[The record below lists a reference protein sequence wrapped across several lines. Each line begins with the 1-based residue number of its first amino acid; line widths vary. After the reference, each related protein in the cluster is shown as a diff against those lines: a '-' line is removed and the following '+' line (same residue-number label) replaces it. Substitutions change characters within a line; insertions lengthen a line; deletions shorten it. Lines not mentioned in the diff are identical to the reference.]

1 MKIETQKYD
10 NITVIELIGE
20 FTAEFSNQLYERID
34 VVCDDNTT
42 GIVIDLSNV
51 GFIDSTGL
59 EQLLETREYCRKND
73 HQIKLAGLDELCL
86 KIMEITRLLPKFDI
100 YDELSEAVKS
110 FV

>member
-10 NITVIELIGE
+10 NITVIELMGE
-20 FTAEFSNQLYERID
+20 FTSEFTKLLQDRLDE
-34 VVCDDNTT
+34 VFDDTTT
-42 GIVIDLSNV
+42 GIVFDMTNV
-51 GFIDSTGL
+51 GFIDSQGL
-59 EQLLETREYCRKND
+59 EQLLNIAEFCRKND

-86 KIMEITRLLPKFDI
+86 KIMEITRLLPQFDT